1 MPAELGYKNGGR
13 PSLVMMRILG
23 VQKKKR
29 VQLTTAIEKD
39 LLDIMK
45 RENLAIADIVN
56 LGVERIL
63 QEKRLL

>member
-1 MPAELGYKNGGR
+1 MVVKNNGR

-23 VQKKKR
+23 VQRKRR
-29 VQLTTAIEKD
+29 VQVTTKIEKE
-39 LLDIMK
+39 LRDIMV
-45 RENLAIADIVN
+45 RENLVIADIVN

>member
-1 MPAELGYKNGGR
+1 MGTKVYKSNGR

-23 VQKKKR
+23 VQRKHR
-29 VQLTTAIEKD
+29 VQITTKIEKE
-39 LLDIMK
+39 LMDIMR
-45 RENLAIADIVN
+45 RENLVIADIVN

>member
-1 MPAELGYKNGGR
+1 MATEAYRGNGR

-23 VQKKKR
+23 VQRKAR
-29 VQLTTAIEKD
+29 VQVTTKIEKD

-45 RENLAIADIVN
+45 RENLVIADIVN

>member
-1 MPAELGYKNGGR
+1 MTETCKINGR

-23 VQKKKR
+23 VQRKRR
-29 VQLTTAIEKD
+29 VQVTTKIEEE
-39 LLDIMK
+39 LRDIMV
-45 RENLAIADIVN
+45 RENLVIADIVN

>member
-1 MPAELGYKNGGR
+1 MAVKNNGR

-23 VQKKKR
+23 VQRKRR
-29 VQLTTAIEKD
+29 VQVTTKIEKE
-39 LLDIMK
+39 LRDIMV
-45 RENLAIADIVN
+45 RENLVIADIVN